1 MNLNF
6 LLFEHAQTAESSIC
20 VKRVPKIHIF
30 NILNLIFTVLLKIIL
45 NFRGRSKIYNS
56 KFSIMFNCS
65 FFLLNC
71 YFSAREWFDRL
82 TTRERFDRLTTREWL
97 NWLSPKKVNLFM
109 HIPTVNSAL
118 NTIKTYQNS
127 QNLEDMMSAMY
138 LAAMQGHVAADCL

>member
-71 YFSAREWFDRL
+71 YFSAREWFDS
-82 TTRERFDRLTTREWL
+82 LTTREWYDRPSH
-97 NWLSPKKVNLFM
+97 NQSDF
-109 HIPTVNSAL
+109 ISAL
-118 NTIKTYQNS
+118 SNNEFCFEHNQNKPIKISTFNPPQ
-127 QNLEDMMSAMY
+127 
-138 LAAMQGHVAADCL
+138 ADGGICYAFGSNARACCC